1 METTY
6 VDKSRVTIRPIY
18 KPLAKDMIEK
28 NHYSGRLSSCRYP
41 LGVFYKTD
49 NPHQFFD
56 ETEEKLIG
64 VACYGFP
71 VGRRVV
77 GSIFKEEIIEN
88 KNVDITVRNHYSNEI
103 GLYIYDFMSM
113 ENKLGAYGFHHIVST
128 VLLTYVIRNNLYN
141 YGIYLLMIMNTST
154 PFLYLAKL
162 TRNFKN
168 KNLFIYTDSIF
179 LMLFGYCRVYL
190 LSDNLYLNLKA
201 INTYNIYLR
210 SLLGTMW
217 GLQVL
222 WFVKLNRMFFDQHMR
237 RKVITNHSR

>member
-1 METTY
+1 MYFIYNYVNMHIFRKLTYNLDKRIKLFKLFSDKSKVKTHLYYFLISLRMMIETY
-6 VDKSRVTIRPIY
+6 LVYSHSSKYIIENENVDKSVQ
-18 KPLAKDMIEK
+18 
-28 NHYSGRLSSCRYP
+28 NHYSS
-41 LGVFYKTD
+41 
-49 NPHQFFD
+49 
-56 ETEEKLIG
+56 
-64 VACYGFP
+64 
-71 VGRRVV
+71 
-77 GSIFKEEIIEN
+77 
-88 KNVDITVRNHYSNEI
+88 EI

-113 ENKLGAYGFHHIVST
+113 DNKLGVYGFHHIMST
-128 VLLTYVIRNNLYN
+128 FLLISVIRNNLYN

-168 KNLFIYTDSIF
+168 KKLFIYTDSIF

-237 RKVITNHSR
+237 RNLITNHSH

>member
-1 METTY
+1 MYFIYNY
-6 VDKSRVTIRPIY
+6 VKMHIFRKIIYNLDKRITLFKLFDDKSKVKTHIY
-18 KPLAKDMIEK
+18 YFLISLKMMIETYLVY
-28 NHYSGRLSSCRYP
+28 NHSSKY
-41 LGVFYKTD
+41 
-49 NPHQFFD
+49 
-56 ETEEKLIG
+56 
-64 VACYGFP
+64 
-71 VGRRVV
+71 
-77 GSIFKEEIIEN
+77 IIEN
-88 KNVDITVRNHYSNEI
+88 NNVDITVRNHYSNEI

-190 LSDNLYLNLKA
+190 LSDNLYLNLA
-201 INTYNIYLR
+201 TINTYNMYLR

-222 WFVKLNRMFFDQHMR
+222 WFVKLSKMYFNQHMR
-237 RKVITNHSR
+237 RNLITNHSH